1 MSSELLTL
9 FMEFICGL
17 LSEPKVMLGVE
28 GNDTEGEP
36 IDEVMTG

>member
-17 LSEPKVMLGVE
+17 LSDPKVMLGVE
-28 GNDTEGEP
+28 DSTEGEP

>member
-17 LSEPKVMLGVE
+17 LSDPKVMLGVE
-28 GNDTEGEP
+28 GITDGEP